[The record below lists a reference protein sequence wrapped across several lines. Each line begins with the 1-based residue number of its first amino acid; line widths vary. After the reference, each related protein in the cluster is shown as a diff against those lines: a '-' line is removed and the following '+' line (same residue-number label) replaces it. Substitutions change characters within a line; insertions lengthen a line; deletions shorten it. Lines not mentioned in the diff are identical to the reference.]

1 MDGPMNNRTTNERV
15 PQILQG
21 KTALVTGAGGGVGRG
36 IALAMAEVGAN
47 VVIAARRGSTGEETA
62 GLIRAE
68 GGRALAIETDVTRM
82 DDVRRAVDGAVK
94 QFGRLDILVHNATHG
109 ASGHPK
115 QLEDFA
121 DDDWDEQLA
130 VDLAGAHH
138 CALAAFD
145 ALRANGCGRVMLLC
159 SAFGLHGA
167 SLNPAYAAIKGG
179 IRGLTKAL
187 AREWGPSGI
196 TVNAISPAALTPPTE
211 AFFALNPPLR
221 DRYIAN
227 FPLGRMGREREDVG
241 RAVAALCGDGLGYV
255 TGQIIQVD
263 GGLYTAV

>member
-1 MDGPMNNRTTNERV
+1 MNNQITNKRL
-15 PQILQG
+15 PQILEG
-21 KTALVTGAGGGVGRG
+21 KTALITGAGGGVGRG

-47 VVIAARRGSTGEETA
+47 VGIAARRGSTGEDTA
-62 GLIRAE
+62 QLSRAE
-68 GGRALAIETDVTRM
+68 GGQALAIETDVTRL
-82 DDVRRAVDGAVK
+82 DDVCRAVDAAVE

-115 QLEDFA
+115 RLEDFS
-121 DDDWDEQLA
+121 DGDWDEQLA

-138 CALAAFD
+138 CALTAFD
-145 ALRANGCGRVMLLC
+145 ALSANGSGRLILLC
-159 SAFGLHGA
+159 SSFGLHGA

-187 AREWGPSGI
+187 AREWGPNGV
-196 TVNAISPAALTPPTE
+196 TVNAISPSALTSGAA
-211 AFFALNPPLR
+211 AFFAMNPSLR

-227 FPLGRMGREREDVG
+227 FPLGRMGSEREDVG
-241 RAVAALCGDGLGYV
+241 RAVAALCGDGMGYV